1 MKSQEFKQAQKVSGT
16 ILTENYPLTIKKT
29 WLTKTEK
36 EG

>member
-1 MKSQEFKQAQKVSGT
+1 MEAEHRCT

-36 EG
+36 EGNTNEK